1 MTYLKYMLV
10 KQVMI
15 PCDLIRGVFRTPS
28 HCTKN
33 EISIKDF
40 FCKCDQIRRF
50 LQIWSHLLRKSLM
63 ENFILRTLPDMHA
76 RAFFDNFTSSVIT
89 EFVIKTA
96 FQNYHSFIPEFRLT
110 AILNI

>member
-1 MTYLKYMLV
+1 
-10 KQVMI
+10 
-15 PCDLIRGVFRTPS
+15 
-28 HCTKN
+28 
-33 EISIKDF
+33 
-40 FCKCDQIRRF
+40 
-50 LQIWSHLLRKSLM
+50 M

-96 FQNYHSFIPEFRLT
+96 FQNYYSFIPEFRLT